1 MKYPPIFKDVPHLI
15 HGGDYNPDQWLDT
28 PEILS
33 EDIRLM
39 KLAGINS
46 ATVAIFAWSALEPR
60 EGEHHLDWLEEI
72 VDNLYKNGIYTVAWP
87 HPPAR
92 VRRGSISPIPKLAA
106 PNRTVRSA
114 RMDFVTI
121 TVSHRRSFAKRWLT
135 STAYL
140 PNALPIIR
148 A

>member
-15 HGGDYNPDQWLDT
+15 HGGDYNPDQWLDY

-60 EGEHHLDWLEEI
+60 EGEFHLDWLEEI
-72 VDNLYKNGIYTVAWP
+72 VDNLYKNGI
-87 HPPAR
+87 
-92 VRRGSISPIPKLAA
+92 
-106 PNRTVRSA
+106 
-114 RMDFVTI
+114 
-121 TVSHRRSFAKRWLT
+121 
-135 STAYL
+135 
-140 PNALPIIR
+140 
-148 A
+148 